1 MGNSQLDL
9 YVFGRRAGK
18 AAAERAK
25 KAKTGE
31 LNLDHIDRYEN
42 WLNQEGVE
50 TERKSP
56 ILLPEYRGEKTL
68 EHQLKLL

>member
-18 AAAERAK
+18 AAAERAETAEVGK
-25 KAKTGE
+25 
-31 LNLDHIDRYEN
+31 LSLSHVDDYER
-42 WLNQEGVE
+42 LLEESGVE
-50 TERKSP
+50 TDRKSP
-56 ILLPEYRGEKTL
+56 MLLPEYRGKKTI